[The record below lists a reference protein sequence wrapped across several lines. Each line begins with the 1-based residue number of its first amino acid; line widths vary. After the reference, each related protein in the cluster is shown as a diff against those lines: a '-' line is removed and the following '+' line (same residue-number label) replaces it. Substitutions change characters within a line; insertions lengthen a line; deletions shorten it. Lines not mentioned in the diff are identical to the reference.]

1 MFEFILAI
9 AASIA
14 MGRFAETDR
23 QEGLKWG
30 AITFVLCLA
39 SFLIPLPFLRV
50 LLACGIA
57 FGLMTLGK
65 KTYY

>member
-1 MFEFILAI
+1 M
-9 AASIA
+9 S
-14 MGRFAETDR
+14 RFAESDR
-23 QEGLKWG
+23 SEGLKWG
-30 AITFVLCLA
+30 AITFGLCLA
-39 SFLIPLPFLRV
+39 SFLIPLPFLRI